1 MASRHPSSVDGCGE
15 TVTLNCTANQV
26 AGLFSPPTITW
37 RDPSDVTVSSDS
49 SSNPKID
56 PVTGQLIFS
65 DITPDNSGTY
75 TCQAEVDIPPA
86 QIDGYIDMDTI
97 EVNTNCEWRIH

>member
-1 MASRHPSSVDGCGE
+1 M
-15 TVTLNCTANQV
+15 TLNCTANQV

-56 PVTGQLIFS
+56 SVTGQLIFS
-65 DITPDNSGTY
+65 EITSGNSGTY
-75 TCQAEVDIPPA
+75 TCQAVVDIPLA
-86 QIDGYIDMDTI
+86 LIDGYIDMDTT
-97 EVNTNCEWRIH
+97 EVNTYRE

>member
-1 MASRHPSSVDGCGE
+1 MA
-15 TVTLNCTANQV
+15 LNCTANQV

-49 SSNPKID
+49 SSNSRMD

-65 DITPDNSGTY
+65 EITSGNSGTY
-75 TCQAEVDIPPA
+75 TCQAVVNIPLA
-86 QIDGYIDMDTI
+86 QTCDYIDMDTT
-97 EVNTNCEWRIH
+97 EVNTYRE